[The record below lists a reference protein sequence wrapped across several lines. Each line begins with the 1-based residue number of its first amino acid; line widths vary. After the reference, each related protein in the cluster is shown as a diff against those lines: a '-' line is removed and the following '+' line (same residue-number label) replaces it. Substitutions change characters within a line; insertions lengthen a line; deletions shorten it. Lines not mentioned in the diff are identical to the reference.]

1 VYTEPAARLFQSTD
15 RPDSSIRLTM
25 SSTPR
30 SVYLDTLANGRFP
43 ALLETLRRRARSC
56 DLCPHACGVDRLAG
70 ARGRCRTGRHAVVAS
85 ASPHFGEEGPIS
97 GYAGSG
103 TIFFAHC
110 NLYCVFCQNDD
121 ISHGGDG
128 EPTDARALADLMLR
142 LQQHG
147 CHNINLVTPSHV
159 ILQLV
164 EAVALAAAD
173 GLRVPIVYNSSGY
186 DSVFSIQLLNE
197 VVDIYMPDLKFL
209 DAAAAARWTI
219 APDYPE
225 RAREA
230 VRAMQ
235 AGVGDLVVGPD
246 GVAVR
251 GLLVRHLVLPGMT
264 ADSCAV
270 LRFLA
275 ESVSRRVY
283 VNIMSQYRPYDQAR
297 AHPPLHRGLRT
308 EEYLAVAACAR
319 SLGLDR
325 AELQSRRFW
334 DG

>member
-1 VYTEPAARLFQSTD
+1 MNGTR
-15 RPDSSIRLTM
+15 RP
-25 SSTPR
+25 
-30 SVYLDTLANGRFP
+30 VYLDTLAAGRFP
-43 ALLETLRRRARSC
+43 ALLAALRRHARSC
-56 DLCPHACGVDRLAG
+56 DLCPHACGVDRLAD

-110 NLYCVFCQNDD
+110 NLFCVFCQNSD
-121 ISHGGDG
+121 ISHGDGG
-128 EPTDARALADLMLR
+128 EPLDARELAGIMLR
-142 LQQHG
+142 LQQLG

-159 ILQLV
+159 ILQVV
-164 EAVALAAAD
+164 EAVALAATD
-173 GLRVPIVYNSSGY
+173 GLRVPIVYNSGGY
-186 DSVFSIQLLNE
+186 DSAASIRLLHE

-235 AGVGDLVVGPD
+235 AGVGDLVIGPD
-246 GVAVR
+246 GVAIR

-264 ADSCAV
+264 ADSIAV

-283 VNIMSQYRPYDQAR
+283 VNIMSQYHPCHQAR
-297 AHPPLHRGLRT
+297 AHPLLQRALLA
-308 EEYLAVAACAR
+308 EEYQAVSEYAR
-319 SLGLDR
+319 SAGLER
-325 AELQSRRFW
+325 AEFQSRWFRAR
-334 DG
+334 

>member
-1 VYTEPAARLFQSTD
+1 MLAA
-15 RPDSSIRLTM
+15 
-25 SSTPR
+25 
-30 SVYLDTLANGRFP
+30 
-43 ALLETLRRRARSC
+43 LRRRARSC
-56 DLCPHACGVDRLAG
+56 DLCPHACGVDRLAD

-85 ASPHFGEEGPIS
+85 AAPHFGEEGPIS
-97 GYAGSG
+97 GFAGSG

-110 NLYCVFCQNDD
+110 NLYCVFCQNAD

-128 EPTDARALADLMLR
+128 EPLDARALAGLMLR
-142 LQQHG
+142 LQQLG

-159 ILQLV
+159 ILQVV

-173 GLRVPIVYNSSGY
+173 GLCVPIVYNSGGY
-186 DSVFSIQLLNE
+186 DSTASIHMLHE

-209 DAAAAARWTI
+209 DAEAATRWTI

-235 AGVGDLVVGPD
+235 AGVGDLIIGPD

-283 VNIMSQYRPYDQAR
+283 VNIMSQYHPCHEAR
-297 AHPPLHRGLRT
+297 AHSSLRHVLRA
-308 EEYLAVAACAR
+308 EEYQAVTEYAR
-319 SLGLDR
+319 SVGLER
-325 AELQSRRFW
+325 VEFQCRRFREH
-334 DG
+334 